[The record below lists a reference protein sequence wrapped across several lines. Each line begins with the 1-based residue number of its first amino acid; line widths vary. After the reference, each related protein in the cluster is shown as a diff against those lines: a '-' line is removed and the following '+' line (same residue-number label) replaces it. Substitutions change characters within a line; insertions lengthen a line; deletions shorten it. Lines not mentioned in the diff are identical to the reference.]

1 MNTLLILIIIV
12 VAFSYYGDKNV
23 PSLLRNNKEI
33 LLGVLVGYCLHFFT
47 GDLIEGLSCRCGITD
62 CESNEF
68 CLKKC
73 GSDFY
78 RDFDFLSS
86 ILTPSIPLQL
96 FLKRN

>member
-1 MNTLLILIIIV
+1 MVSAFNMKLL
-12 VAFSYYGDKNV
+12 
-23 PSLLRNNKEI
+23 
-33 LLGVLVGYCLHFFT
+33 
-47 GDLIEGLSCRCGITD
+47 
-62 CESNEF
+62 SNEF

-96 FLKRN
+96 FLKRNYRAKTQFRILSLLSRTVPQTSKQQNIAHKS